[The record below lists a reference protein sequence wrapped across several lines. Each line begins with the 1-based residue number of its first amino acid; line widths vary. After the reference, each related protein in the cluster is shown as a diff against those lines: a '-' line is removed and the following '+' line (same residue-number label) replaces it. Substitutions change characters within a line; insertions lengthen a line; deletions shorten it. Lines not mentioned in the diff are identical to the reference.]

1 MGERPNTE
9 LDIQNVL
16 PLYLYISHFG
26 TASIDHVVETLP
38 TALTSARYRV
48 HRQICDEISFE
59 TLKVCFTLQACNVN
73 QEIACFYYDISK
85 CRQFYFDK

>member
-26 TASIDHVVETLP
+26 TASISHETLP
-38 TALTSARYRV
+38 TALTVR
-48 HRQICDEISFE
+48 
-59 TLKVCFTLQACNVN
+59 TLPRSSTDL
-73 QEIACFYYDISK
+73 
-85 CRQFYFDK
+85 

>member
-38 TALTSARYRV
+38 TAFTVR
-48 HRQICDEISFE
+48 
-59 TLKVCFTLQACNVN
+59 TLPRSSTDL
-73 QEIACFYYDISK
+73 
-85 CRQFYFDK
+85 